1 MKKLPVFTLV
11 TILLVVMV
19 GCAPGSSI
27 EVNTTNSSIQL
38 SAPGPNPLVNQPDA
52 QGRIASAGSGLWHG
66 LISPITLILSFFDPT
81 MQMYEVHNSGSAY
94 NLGFL
99 FGVALIFALIALF
112 SRLRRQ
118 A

>member
-1 MKKLPVFTLV
+1 MKKLPVFVLFA
-11 TILLVVMV
+11 ILLVITV

-27 EVNTTNSSIQL
+27 EVNTTDSSIQL
-38 SAPGPNPLVNQPDA
+38 SAPGPNPLVNQADA
-52 QGRIASAGSGLWHG
+52 QGRIASAGMGLWHG

-99 FGVALIFALIALF
+99 LGVALIFALLVLF
-112 SRLRRQ
+112 TRLRRQ